1 MFEWKNKK
9 SIIGLDIGSKTT
21 KLVQLRYNGTEKPTL
36 EKCHLIPTGIHDEE
50 FVGNVKECLRVSK
63 LSHVMVA
70 SSIDDASV
78 KIRKVELPKMPE
90 ADLIEAIKWNLR
102 DIVDG
107 NIDEFTVSHSR
118 IEEHEEGDV
127 TKLDVMAYAIKKS
140 AVQEYQ
146 AVIESLGLQPF
157 FIEPAAVTLASTLGR
172 CVEDDTSYRAGVHVG
187 YNHTLFYVIANGIF
201 VFSRPMLGM
210 NLANQEKDPE
220 HFPQKLAIEIQK
232 SIDTFKVNF
241 KMEDIKYIELSGGG
255 ALLENMSEYL
265 TSNLGIKTNILN
277 PFVSLSNVEQH
288 QDIQPALFV
297 QAVGLAYLQ
306 P

>member
-21 KLVQLRYNGTEKPTL
+21 KIVQLRYNGTEKPTL
-36 EKCHLIPTGIHDEE
+36 EKCHLIPTGIQDEE
-50 FVGNVKECLRVSK
+50 FIGNVKEYLQANK

-70 SSIDDASV
+70 SSIDDTSI
-78 KIRKVELPKMPE
+78 KIRKVEMPKMPE

-107 NIDEFTVSHSR
+107 DIEEFNVSYSR
-118 IEEHEEGDV
+118 IEEHEDGDV
-127 TKLDVMAYAIKKS
+127 TKLDLMAYAIKKS
-140 AVQEYQ
+140 AVREHQ

-157 FIEPAAVTLASTLGR
+157 FVEPAAVSLASTLER
-172 CVEDDTSYRAGVHVG
+172 CVGDDSNYRAGIHIG
-187 YNHTLFYVIANGIF
+187 YNNTLFYVIGNGVF
-201 VFSRPMLGM
+201 VFSRPMVGI
-210 NLANQEKDPE
+210 NLLNQEKDPE

-241 KMEDIKYIELSGGG
+241 KMEDIKYLELSGGG

-265 TSNLGIKTNILN
+265 TSNLGIKTSILN
-277 PFVSLSNVEQH
+277 PFSSLSNFDEH
-288 QDIQPALFV
+288 QDVQPALFA